1 MKSFFKKVL
10 STSSDHFW
18 MPGHINHCNVISMW
32 DDFFWAVS
40 MSVRSIRSFAVQRSS
55 VSAQT
60 PTCGTTDAL
69 QQTQAG
75 SVVQGPVS
83 NDVYFQLL
91 LRKKTNSPR
100 FFQKDT
106 TLCRCRI
113 IYPSNDFFSYI
124 IFYLIT
130 DFVPGGLR
138 FSVLSCP
145 IQPYSKMLWMAI
157 QGLELFS
164 LSLHPVWYMLGIS
177 AKDTAMQIRQQDA
190 TAAYIPGADT
200 NRNK

>member
-69 QQTQAG
+69 QQAQGG
-75 SVVQGPVS
+75 SVTQGPVS

-91 LRKKTNSPR
+91 LRENPNSPR

-113 IYPSNDFFSYI
+113 IYPSNDFFFLYHFLFNHWFCTWRLE
-124 IFYLIT
+124 IFCS
-130 DFVPGGLR
+130 F
-138 FSVLSCP
+138 LSHP
-145 IQPYSKMLWMAI
+145 AI
-157 QGLELFS
+157 
-164 LSLHPVWYMLGIS
+164 
-177 AKDTAMQIRQQDA
+177 QQDA
-190 TAAYIPGADT
+190 LDGYPRFRIVQSLPASCMIYAGYFCQRYSNADQAAGCNCSVYPW
-200 NRNK
+200 RRHKQK

>member
-1 MKSFFKKVL
+1 
-10 STSSDHFW
+10 
-18 MPGHINHCNVISMW
+18 
-32 DDFFWAVS
+32 

-69 QQTQAG
+69 QQAQGG
-75 SVVQGPVS
+75 SVIQGPVS
-83 NDVYFQLL
+83 NNVYFQLL
-91 LRKKTNSPR
+91 LRENPNSPR
-100 FFQKDT
+100 FFQRNT
-106 TLCRCRI
+106 TLCRYQI
-113 IYPSNDFFSYI
+113 IYPSNDFFFSCI
-124 IFYLIT
+124 IFYFIT